1 MITLLTA
8 LAIVLGIIGF
18 FSAGLVMVGRVVIW
32 LFRLSYELGKIIFV
46 FFVIWLALVL
56 IR

>member
-32 LFRLSYELGKIIFV
+32 LFRLSYELGKILFV
-46 FFVIWLALVL
+46 FFAIWLVLVL

>member
-32 LFRLSYELGKIIFV
+32 LFRLSYELGKILFV

>member
-32 LFRLSYELGKIIFV
+32 LFRLSYELGKILFV
-46 FFVIWLALVL
+46 FFVIWLVLVL
-56 IR
+56 IH

>member
-32 LFRLSYELGKIIFV
+32 LFRLSYELGKILFV
-46 FFVIWLALVL
+46 FFVIWLVLVL